1 MKTLYRALLVLVLL
15 AGLVAAC
22 APAATPT
29 PTAIPP
35 TPKPAAPTA
44 TPVPP
49 TPVPP
54 TPVPPTPTPKP
65 PVTLTLWHAYS
76 SSTGKAFEALV
87 ADFNATHPNITI
99 QPSYGG
105 DLWTMRDKLLTAI
118 AGNAAPDVCQID
130 QFWCAELADAK
141 AIVKMAD
148 LIAKDPKFDKAD
160 LYDKALETGTYK
172 GELWTMPFSFSNIVL
187 YYNKALFK
195 AAGLNPDKPP
205 QTWDEL
211 VEYGKKLTV
220 DTNNDGTPDQW
231 GLSLV
236 LKADTGCVYYW
247 LASLWQAGGK
257 LFSDDYTKSRFN
269 EAPGVEA
276 MQYWIDLVH
285 KHKIMP
291 LAPPDKGFETGLIA
305 MTWASTSSLTRYIGS
320 LKENL
325 GVAFLPKGKESATGV
340 GGANLAIMTTA
351 KDKEAAYEF
360 VQWMTSAETNLKWST
375 TTGYNPLRKSVVA
388 SSAYKGYLAKEPRAQ
403 VIIDQMPYAVV
414 RPNIVAYSAGSR
426 EIGLAVEEAVFG
438 KLDAKTVL
446 DAAAVKVD
454 AMLKQ

>member
-1 MKTLYRALLVLVLL
+1 MKKLCSALLILVLL
-15 AGLVAAC
+15 ATLVGAC

-29 PTAIPP
+29 PVPP
-35 TPKPAAPTA
+35 TPKPAPTSTPAPPTA
-44 TPVPP
+44 VPP

-54 TPVPPTPTPKP
+54 PPTPKP

-76 SSTGKAFEALV
+76 STTGKAFEALV

-99 QPSYGG
+99 EPSYGG

-141 AIVKMAD
+141 SIVKMAD
-148 LIAKDPKFDKAD
+148 LVAQDPDYNAAD

-195 AAGLNPDKPP
+195 EAGLDPEKPP
-205 QTWDEL
+205 TTWDEL

-220 DTNNDGTPDQW
+220 DKNGDGTPDQW
-231 GLSLV
+231 GLSFV
-236 LKADTGCVYYW
+236 LKADQGGVYYW
-247 LASLWQAGGK
+247 LASLWQAGGV
-257 LFSDDYTKSRFN
+257 LFNDDFTKSRFN
-269 EAPGVEA
+269 EQPGVEA
-276 MQYWIDLVH
+276 LQYWIDLVH
-285 KHKIMP
+285 KHKIVP
-291 LAPPDKGFETGLIA
+291 LAPPDAGFQNGLIA
-305 MTWASTSSLTRYIGS
+305 MTWASTSSLTRYIGM

-325 GVAFLPKGKESATGV
+325 GVAFMPKGKEMATGV
-340 GGANLAIMTTA
+340 GGANLAIMANA

-375 TTGYNPLRKSVVA
+375 TTGYNPLRKSVVESA
-388 SSAYKGYLAKEPRAQ
+388 AYKEYLAKEPRAQ
-403 VIIDQMPYAVV
+403 VIIDQMPYAIV

-438 KLDAKTVL
+438 NLDPKQAL

-454 AMLKQ
+454 AMLK